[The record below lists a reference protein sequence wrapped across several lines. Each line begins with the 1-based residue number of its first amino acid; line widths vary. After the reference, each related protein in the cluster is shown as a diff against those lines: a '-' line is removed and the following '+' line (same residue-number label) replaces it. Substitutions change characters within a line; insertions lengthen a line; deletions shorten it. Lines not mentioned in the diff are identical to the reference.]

1 MSRSLKH
8 LIAGCL
14 LLVLASGI
22 ASLSGESPG
31 SLEGHLRIISP
42 SPVEPDDVNAVAEA
56 AEDYA
61 DYPLLVLSRDGQKEI
76 ARVTADAG
84 GNYRVALPPGDYILD
99 VQGRTHK
106 HVRAKARPFTVV
118 SNQTVRVDVNIEL
131 DHSRSSA
138 QSVPD

>member
-1 MSRSLKH
+1 MHSSLTH
-8 LIAGCL
+8 PVAAWIFAVLIGA
-14 LLVLASGI
+14 
-22 ASLSGESPG
+22 ASLTAEPLG

-42 SPVEPDDVNAVAEA
+42 RPVEPDDVNAVAEA

-76 ARVTADAG
+76 AQVTADAN

-99 VQGRTHK
+99 VEGRRRR

-118 SNQTVRVDVNIEL
+118 SNQTVHVDMNIEL

-138 QSVPD
+138 QSFQPD